1 LTETAGRELGALW
14 FVAGGCVERAGEW
27 TRVIADSSALDSLR
41 PRADRATPDEGL
53 ERLAGQVGVGG
64 AVEGLRWPSRDGSS
78 SLMPRLLVRLVI
90 PDRALLEA
98 AIDDRE
104 ELGRILG
111 CEVAEGWSG
120 FPEALRR
127 ARDAVAAHPD
137 STRWGTRLFVLD
149 EPRTLVGWG
158 GFKGPPRGGVV
169 ELGYEIAPSWRGRG
183 LAGAAVH
190 ELLREAFAVPEVR
203 TAIAHTLAE
212 PGPSVR
218 VLEKAGFVHEGEVP
232 DDEVGTA
239 WRFRLERR
247 LDVGQVRARFPALA
261 SGAAF
266 LDGPGGSQAPR
277 EVLDAIAAYLRG
289 SNANL
294 GGAFPTSRASDE
306 LMARARSAAAEFTGG
321 EPEGIAFGANM
332 TTLNFLLAHA
342 VARTLEPGD
351 EIVVSALDH
360 DANVS
365 PWLLVARDHDLV
377 VRTAPIRPEEVT
389 LNEEALE
396 ELIGARTR
404 VVAFTLAS
412 NAVGSIPDAA
422 RIAAAAR
429 RAGALAWADGVHL
442 APHRR
447 LRAREWGLDVVLCS
461 PYKFFGPHLGI
472 AAIRVDLAESLPA
485 DRVRPACERPA
496 GHRFETGTQ
505 SHEAIAGA
513 VAAIDYLR
521 SLGDGSLD
529 LAFERIEEHETRLA
543 ERFLAGLPDE
553 ITLYGI
559 RGAAGRT
566 PTFCFN
572 VAGHAPRGVAA
583 RLADEGIYVWDGNY
597 YALEPMRALGLGDG
611 GAVRAG
617 FLHYTTEEEVDRL
630 LGALRRLAS

>member
-1 LTETAGRELGALW
+1 M
-14 FVAGGCVERAGEW
+14 
-27 TRVIADSSALDSLR
+27 S
-41 PRADRATPDEGL
+41 
-53 ERLAGQVGVGG
+53 RLF
-64 AVEGLRWPSRDGSS
+64 
-78 SLMPRLLVRLVI
+78 VRLVI
-90 PDRALLEA
+90 PDHALLEA

-104 ELGRILG
+104 ELGRMLG

-127 ARDAVAAHPD
+127 ARDAVAADPRG
-137 STRWGTRLFVLD
+137 TRWGTRLFVLD
-149 EPRTLVGWG
+149 EPRMLVGWG
-158 GFKGPPRGGVV
+158 GFKGPPRDGVV
-169 ELGYEIAPSWRGRG
+169 ELGYEIAPDWRGRG
-183 LAGAAVH
+183 LATAAVH
-190 ELLREAFAVPEVR
+190 ELLREAFGAPEVR
-203 TAIAHTLAE
+203 TILAHTLSE

-218 VLEKAGFVHEGEVP
+218 VLEKAGFVREGEVP

-247 LDVGQVRARFPALA
+247 PGHGRPVGRAVLDVGEVRARFPALA

-294 GGAFPTSRASDE
+294 GGAFPTSRASDA
-306 LMARARSAAAEFTGG
+306 LMARARAAAAEFTGG

-342 VARTLEPGD
+342 VARTLAPGD

-377 VRTAPIRPEEVT
+377 VRTAPIRPEDVT
-389 LNEEALE
+389 LDEEALE
-396 ELIGARTR
+396 ELIGARTK

-472 AAIRVDLAESLPA
+472 AAIRADLAESLPA
-485 DRVRPACERPA
+485 DRVRPAGERPA

-521 SLGDGSLD
+521 SVGDGSLD
-529 LAFERIEEHETRLA
+529 LAFERIEEHETHLA

-553 ITLYGI
+553 LTLYGI
-559 RGAAGRT
+559 RGAEGRT

-572 VAGHAPRGVAA
+572 VAGRAPREVAA
-583 RLADEGIYVWDGNY
+583 RLADEDIYVWDGNY
-597 YALEPMRALGLGDG
+597 YALEPMRALGLEEG

-630 LGALRRLAS
+630 LGALRRVAS